1 MNNKVNNK
9 LIIITLVLLIIFLCG
24 CNKNETNSELTVN
37 NNDVVKEKDDMNLKL
52 LINET
57 EIPVLWEDNDSVK
70 ALYEFLADSYLN
82 IDMRMYG
89 GFEQVG
95 SLGINLPTD
104 DKNITTKAGDIVLY
118 NGNQIVVFY
127 GSNTWSYTK
136 LGQVENASADYM
148 KQLLD
153 NGDVTVSLK
162 VD

>member
-1 MNNKVNNK
+1 MNNKVNK
-9 LIIITLVLLIIFLCG
+9 LIIVLFVLLILFLYG
-24 CNKNETNSELTVN
+24 CNKKTNSELVVN

-95 SLGINLPTD
+95 SIGLKLPTD
-104 DKNITTKAGDIVLY
+104 DHNMTTKAGDIVLY
-118 NGNQIVVFY
+118 NGDQIVIFY
-127 GSNTWSYTK
+127 GSNSWPYTK
-136 LGQVENASADYM
+136 LGQVENVDADYM
-148 KQLLD
+148 KQLLG
-153 NGDVTVSLK
+153 NGDVTVLLK
-162 VD
+162 IE